1 MGVYFIYQWLK
12 NKNQSIK
19 SIDMRVAGVKGGIS
33 GGTYASLN
41 NVIKESYEDKEI
53 YKILSNPYS
62 LNPNGYQKGE
72 DKNDLRK
79 VIYDKVSKKW
89 ISPFIMA
96 SINTKI
102 VRRSNAISGFKYGKN
117 FRYSEATTAGK
128 GFKGKI
134 KGYLNAFPLI
144 FVAAK
149 PKSILKMIANTILPK
164 PGQGP
169 SKIKRENGYYN
180 MKFYIRTNESKNMIA
195 RVIGDMDPGYGS
207 TAKMLAESAVCLAK
221 DDLKESYGV
230 LTPSTAMGELL
241 LNRLKEN
248 AGLCFMFE

>member
-1 MGVYFIYQWLK
+1 
-12 NKNQSIK
+12 
-19 SIDMRVAGVKGGIS
+19 MRVAGVKGGIS

-248 AGLCFMFE
+248 AGLSFMFE